1 MRFKDSRSDFV
12 KYCFVLLIFGVSSS
26 SGWAQIQGYYSSNN
40 SKAIKNFEDAKALL
54 AYRKLNEA
62 VKALESAVK
71 RDPNFVEAWWL
82 MGNMFK
88 MDQKPAEVFRAWKIV
103 PSLSRE
109 KKERIEAGRFCGS
122 FLLRAGKYEEAAAFL
137 EKVKREMEPTDK
149 LYPTIWRDLRH
160 CEYGKAHLADSLNMM
175 PTPMSPRVNRYPM
188 QYFPAVTADEKL
200 LYFTARKGR
209 REFDGED
216 LFISTK
222 ENGEWQTPEALP
234 EPVNTKGNEGTSA
247 ISADGSILVF
257 TICDSRRSKGS
268 CDLFITKRDGEFWS
282 EPEPLEKVNSSSWES
297 QPTLSADGKWLV
309 FCSNRPGGL
318 GSYDLW
324 ESHQQAN
331 GEWTDP
337 KNLGPFI
344 NTPFAEMSPY
354 IHANALQLYF
364 ASDGHPG
371 FGGLD
376 LMMTERDGKG
386 WTPPQNLGYPLNS
399 PKDEAGICITANGK
413 RAYYSRE
420 DIRDEQIMSSVLY
433 EVDLPEKLWAKSVK
447 AVLEGKVVDAKTN
460 QVLEAD
466 ISLMNLDSNK
476 VMYDVNSEHSTGKFM
491 MVLPPGGPFGLFVS
505 SEGYLYKSV
514 VLPSPEP
521 GTLVTKILVK
531 LDKMEKGSSIV
542 LNNLYFE
549 SGKFALLQQSTSEL
563 DRVINLMNKNP
574 KISIEIDGHTDDV
587 GSDDANKTLSQKR
600 AQAVVDYLI
609 KNSIPKIRLNA
620 KGFGETQPV
629 APNTSE
635 PNRQMN
641 RRIEL
646 KIMGV

>member
-1 MRFKDSRSDFV
+1 MPFKNYQIFFI
-12 KYCFVLLIFGVSSS
+12 KFCLIWLVFLSGSSVV
-26 SGWAQIQGYYSSNN
+26 WAQIQGYYSSNN
-40 SKAIKNFEDAKALL
+40 SKAIKQFEEAKSLL
-54 AYRKLNEA
+54 AYRKINEA
-62 VKALESAVK
+62 VKALEGAVK

-82 MGNMFK
+82 MGNIYK

-122 FLLRAGKYEEAAAFL
+122 FLLRLGQYDEAAAFL
-137 EKVKREMEPTDK
+137 EKVKKELEPTDK
-149 LYPTIWRDLRH
+149 LFPTVWRDLRH
-160 CEYGKAHLADSLNMM
+160 CEYGKAHLADSLNMKPM
-175 PTPMSPRVNRYPM
+175 PLHSRVNRYPM
-188 QYFPAVTADEKL
+188 QYFPAVTADEQL
-200 LYFTARKGR
+200 MYFTARKGR

-216 LFISTK
+216 LYTSQK
-222 ENGEWQTPEALP
+222 VNGEWQTPEALP

-257 TICDSRRSKGS
+257 TVCDSRRSKGS

-309 FCSNRPGGL
+309 FCSNRPGGM

-324 ESHQQAN
+324 ESHQIAN
-331 GEWTDP
+331 GQWTEP
-337 KNLGPFI
+337 KNMGPFI

-354 IHANALQLYF
+354 IHANGLQLYF
-364 ASDGHPG
+364 ASEGHPG

-376 LMMTERDGKG
+376 LMMVEKDGKG
-386 WTPPQNLGYPLNS
+386 WTSPANLGYPLNS

-413 RAYYSRE
+413 RAFYSRE
-420 DIRDEQIMSSVLY
+420 DIRDEQIVSSVLY

-460 QVLEAD
+460 RPLEAD
-466 ISLMNLDSNK
+466 VSLMNLDSNK
-476 VMYDVNSEHSTGKFM
+476 VIYDVTSEHSTGKFM

-514 VLPSPEP
+514 VLPSPET
-521 GTLVTKILVK
+521 GSLVTKILVK

-549 SGKFALLQQSTSEL
+549 SGKYALLQQSTSEL
-563 DRVINLMNKNP
+563 DQVINLMNKNP

-587 GSDDANKTLSQKR
+587 GSDVANMTLSQKR
-600 AQAVVDYLI
+600 AQAVVEYII
-609 KNSIPKIRLNA
+609 KNNIPKIRLTS
-620 KGFGETQPV
+620 KGFGETMPV
-629 APNTSE
+629 APNSSE
-635 PNRQMN
+635 SNRQMN

-646 KIMGV
+646 KIIGV